1 MSSTD
6 SDMPELEQCNQS
18 SANSDMP
25 DNGQQNWC
33 CCYSYTCSSEDED
46 EDFDISSTDDYENKL
61 DDIAYSIDKLSEK
74 IDFLIDNQAKNPN
87 ILTVVDSS
95 KKQFL
100 VDFITYGALVYFMFN

>member
-6 SDMPELEQCNQS
+6 SDMPELE
-18 SANSDMP
+18 P
-25 DNGQQNWC
+25 
-33 CCYSYTCSSEDED
+33 YTDSCSED

-61 DDIAYSIDKLSEK
+61 DDIVYSIDKLSQK

-100 VDFITYGALVYFMFN
+100 FDFITYGALVYFMFN